1 MVDGDGS
8 DGSVRGTYGTL
19 TLRRSGDDLSK
30 FNWNYVQDNSSPV
43 TQRLR
48 EGKMEADVF
57 ILTAG
62 DSDKFVVSGHGV
74 GKNDNP
80 VFNPDFGD
88 RTGVVGQTL
97 SIGLSTF
104 ARDFDGDA
112 LNLRVNFLDETV
124 TNFPLITALAYDH
137 ATQSING
144 TPTIVGTY
152 LVEVRAFEALEG

>member
-1 MVDGDGS
+1 
-8 DGSVRGTYGTL
+8 
-19 TLRRSGDDLSK
+19 
-30 FNWNYVQDNSSPV
+30 
-43 TQRLR
+43 
-48 EGKMEADVF
+48 MEADVF

-62 DSDKFVVSGHGV
+62 DSDKFVVSV
-74 GKNDNP
+74 TVFGKNDNP

-112 LNLRVNFLDETV
+112 LNLRVNFLDEMG
-124 TNFPLITALAYDH
+124 NELPSDHGLAYDH

-152 LVEVRAFEALEG
+152 LVEVRAFDGPRGVNFFNIEVTSTANRR